1 MTRGWSFHRARST
14 LWKLELKIK
23 LALNNVCL
31 QCHVEMHSLWSYFLK
46 SSNQYSFPLSDKCIF
61 MTCFSHKRRK
71 RDITKWRAFPL
82 LARHTV
88 LVGQRANAATVKQ
101 QSWIVKAAEFQ
112 FMTHIHKNLHA
123 QKYWS
128 WLAVET
134 VRQRDIFTKSQRAFR
149 WAHVLRDPLWTRD
162 AIKSVM
168 TEEDRR

>member
-1 MTRGWSFHRARST
+1 
-14 LWKLELKIK
+14 
-23 LALNNVCL
+23 
-31 QCHVEMHSLWSYFLK
+31 
-46 SSNQYSFPLSDKCIF
+46 

-128 WLAVET
+128 WLAVEA

-149 WAHVLRDPLWTRD
+149 WVHVLRDPLWTRGCD
-162 AIKSVM
+162 QISDDRGRQAIGRDPENPDGNLSLSNFYTKRKVKVSI
-168 TEEDRR
+168 RSCIILY